1 MLKKNVSELNAYFR
15 LATNDVR
22 VASCSAIFDAR
33 KGFTGKALMP
43 TVLNIEKNNSDKKD
57 VK

>member
-1 MLKKNVSELNAYFR
+1 MFKKYFWDYDR

-22 VASCSAIFDAR
+22 VTSCSAIFDAK
-33 KGFTGKALMP
+33 KGFAGGALMP
-43 TVLNIEKNNSDKKD
+43 IVLKIEKNNSDKKD